1 MEKGVLK
8 DAFIFEIISLSTA
21 NRVRKDVDL
30 NKNSHVPQYM
40 YFPPNVLPRMPRDAA
55 VQRYS
60 NSVTPSDEVLACQKK
75 CQKNQACSCAHS
87 WLDPTSVMT
96 PGTLPGPNFLLL
108 VLCRRCV

>member
-1 MEKGVLK
+1 MSAIMEKGVLK
-8 DAFIFEIISLSTA
+8 DDFIFEIISLSTA
-21 NRVRKDVDL
+21 NL

-75 CQKNQACSCAHS
+75 CQKKQACSCAHS
-87 WLDPTSVMT
+87 
-96 PGTLPGPNFLLL
+96 
-108 VLCRRCV
+108 

>member
-1 MEKGVLK
+1 MVKKICKMCSSQFPSFQMSAIMGKGVLK
-8 DAFIFEIISLSTA
+8 DDFIFEIISLSTA

-75 CQKNQACSCAHS
+75 CQKKQACSCAHS
-87 WLDPTSVMT
+87 
-96 PGTLPGPNFLLL
+96 
-108 VLCRRCV
+108 

>member
-1 MEKGVLK
+1 MSAIMGKGVLK
-8 DAFIFEIISLSTA
+8 DDFIFEIISLSTA

-75 CQKNQACSCAHS
+75 CQKKQACSCAHS
-87 WLDPTSVMT
+87 
-96 PGTLPGPNFLLL
+96 
-108 VLCRRCV
+108 